1 MKLSPQ
7 WLRRSSAI
15 ALGVAAI
22 VANGAMANPAPSPN
36 TAAADEAGAQAVF
49 DRVAGD
55 QSRLRVFVQA
65 MPKGANLHNHL
76 DGSVYAET
84 YIDMAAEKGFCADF
98 DKARIAPPPCNSP
111 EDALAG
117 MADRDF
123 GRYGSFV
130 DTISRRGFR
139 HGYGYDI
146 PGGTR
151 WRGGFPSIYPIAVLV
166 PAESMVLSRTL
177 AANEHVTYTE
187 FIYQPDILDRTTDA
201 VSDPAWNPKDLAG
214 AFARARPRLEPIVR
228 QAVADFR
235 AAYDRA
241 NTTLGCG
248 TKAAKPGCDVEVRF
262 LSYVRR
268 GDRQDQMFQ
277 AILMS
282 FMLADADPAYVG
294 FHLVGPEGKKRA
306 IDDYDLDMEV
316 IRFIGAKYPRVHK
329 ALHTGELTLGRMP
342 PYALVDHMEKAVT
355 IAGAERIGHGTS
367 MAFEPNVVKTLAA
380 MASRN
385 IAVEVNLTSNE
396 GFGVVGSYHPMN
408 LFRAAGVPVTIAT
421 DNTGM
426 SRTDL
431 SNEYMRAAFE
441 HKLGYRD
448 LKHIA
453 RTGMQVTFLPGA
465 SLWQGLKIGT
475 PVAACADS
483 PLGSDRPSA
492 SCRAFLG
499 KSEKATAQWRHEK
512 ALATFEKDVQSWRF

>member
-1 MKLSPQ
+1 MKFSRQL
-7 WLRRSSAI
+7 LHKSSVI
-15 ALGVAAI
+15 ALGLTGVVAGTGSSPALADP
-22 VANGAMANPAPSPN
+22 AN
-36 TAAADEAGAQAVF
+36 EAGAEAVF
-49 DRVAGD
+49 NRVVGD

-98 DKARIAPPPCNSP
+98 EQVRIAPPPCASP

-123 GRYGSFV
+123 GRYNAFV

-139 HGYGYDI
+139 KGYGYDI

-177 AANEHVTYTE
+177 AANENVTYTE
-187 FIYQPDILDRTTDA
+187 FIYQPDILDTTTAA
-201 VSDPAWNPKDLAG
+201 VNDPAWNPKDLAG
-214 AFARARPRLEPIVR
+214 AFARAKPKLEPIVR
-228 QAVADFR
+228 QAIADFR
-235 AAYDRA
+235 AAKNKADK
-241 NTTLGCG
+241 TLGCG
-248 TKAAKPGCDVEVRF
+248 TSAAKPGCDVEVRY

-282 FMLADADPAYVG
+282 FMLADADPDYVG
-294 FHLVGPEGKKRA
+294 FNLVGPEGKKRS

-316 IRFIGAKYPRVHK
+316 IRFMSAKYPRVRK

-342 PYALVDHMEKAVT
+342 PYALVDHMKKVVE
-355 IAGAERIGHGTS
+355 IAGADRIGHGTS
-367 MAFEPNVVKTLAA
+367 MAFEIDAVKTLAT

-408 LFRAAGVPVTIAT
+408 LYRAAGVPVTIST

-441 HKLGYRD
+441 HKLTYRD
-448 LKHIA
+448 LKYVA
-453 RTGMQVTFLPGA
+453 RTGMQVNFLPGA
-465 SLWQGLKIGT
+465 SIWESLRIGT
-475 PVAACADS
+475 PVAACAGV
-483 PLGSDRPSA
+483 PLGAANPSA
-492 SCRAFLG
+492 SCKAFLAG
-499 KSEKATAQWRHEK
+499 SAKATAQWRHEK
-512 ALATFEKDVQSWRF
+512 ALAVFEKDVQAWRF